1 MSACPHIYIHLPN
14 TFYDQ
19 LLHAKRTGSMV
30 ALTDTC
36 TAGLLEQWLIEGNF
50 TEEEALMQS
59 SDMMA
64 VGIDTVRKSSLS
76 HYMIVYKRRN

>member
-1 MSACPHIYIHLPN
+1 
-14 TFYDQ
+14 
-19 LLHAKRTGSMV
+19 MV

-64 VGIDTVRKSSLS
+64 VGIDTVSLACLS
-76 HYMIVYKRRN
+76 IQEKKVVSRDKH